1 MALVNVAFVK
11 DKLLTV
17 RLLTDKLVM
26 SALVLLSVE
35 TVPLVAVK
43 LFNVAESLVKTV
55 TLPLA

>member
-1 MALVNVAFVK
+1 MNVAFVK

-43 LFNVAESLVKTV
+43 LFNVAESLVNTV

>member
-43 LFNVAESLVKTV
+43 LFNVAESLVNTV